1 MEKIPDSLLL
11 RQLED
16 LAGLSKKTGLIE
28 IKPFRLWK
36 GDSYWSNVIF
46 KMRLCNAGEVL
57 DVASHGDKHS
67 SNAQEKAVKI
77 EIVIRSIYE
86 IDNQILGSSEEVNK
100 YNEMHNT
107 SLTRIEYLRIWAN
120 NLEQLVIDTLYNT
133 YVSLQMKQVRLVFN
147 QVMCENCGTVYER
160 DKLPE
165 GSKEILYSTGEI
177 ICNSCLMEIDRE
189 EVDFKIKENKSQ
201 EEPSFSKVEEI
212 EEEEEKIEKTSSYI
226 CMCKKEFD
234 TFEEFTT
241 HRTECPEANK

>member
-36 GDSYWSNVIF
+36 GDSYWSNVKF

-57 DVASHGDKHS
+57 EVASYGDKYS

-86 IDNQILGSSEEVNK
+86 IDNQVLGSSEEVNK
-100 YNEMHNT
+100 YNETHNT

-147 QVMCENCGTVYER
+147 QAMCENCGTVYER

-165 GSKEILYSTGEI
+165 GSREIMYSTGEI
-177 ICNSCLMEIDRE
+177 ICSSCLSDIHEG
-189 EVDFKIKENKSQ
+189 EVDFKLKENKPR
-201 EEPSFSKVEEI
+201 EESSFNIVEEK
-212 EEEEEKIEKTSSYI
+212 EEEILEKSSSYI

-241 HRTECPEANK
+241 HRAECPEANK